1 MGATLLFQLHL
12 PAHTAPGTILSYFTT
27 SLVFLGGMS
36 AGVGLLYLFVS
47 MRRTV
52 DRRLNV
58 LFGLFAM
65 AYAGWALA
73 VRAGYLASDVAGLL
87 AAGRFTAVFAS
98 LGYSLL
104 VWYVAAYADIGPRL
118 SVYGVSGAWAVVGLA
133 SLVLP
138 EDLLIAP
145 PVEVSTV
152 TLPWGETVQT
162 VEASGALL
170 VPLVVVSQVAFLIY
184 VVWATVLLVRRGRT
198 RSAVVLGIGVGW
210 FIAMVVGDVFVVNK
224 IIDFVYL
231 YSFGFF
237 GFVVTMAVDTADRAI
252 RTEHEL
258 SALQAGL
265 ESEVA
270 DRTARLEAAQTQLVA
285 RATNDAAVAERN
297 RLARELHDAVTQ
309 VLFSIN
315 LLAGTLGRLWRTDPE
330 AGAKA
335 TDEVRRLA
343 RGGIAEMR
351 VLLRE
356 LRPDS
361 IADTDLGTLV
371 SQLADGIGVR
381 YGISTK
387 AHTAFDGDLP
397 EDVRLAFYRI
407 TQEATNNVVKH
418 ADANDLTVNLAGD
431 HDEVR
436 LLVRDDGVGFDT
448 DTPTNG
454 TMGLR
459 IMQERAAAIGADLAV
474 VSSPSAGTS
483 VTVAWTPQNGTCDR

>member
-1 MGATLLFQLHL
+1 MGTK
-12 PAHTAPGTILSYFTT
+12 LSYFTT

-36 AGVGLLYLFVS
+36 AGVGLLYVFIG
-47 MRRTV
+47 MRRIV

-58 LFGLFAM
+58 LFGMFAL

-73 VRAGYLASDVAGLL
+73 ARAGYLASDVAGLL
-87 AAGRFTAVFAS
+87 TAGRLTAVFAS
-98 LGYSLL
+98 LGYALL
-104 VWYVAAYADIGPRL
+104 VWFVAAYADIRSQL
-118 SVYGVSGAWAVVGLA
+118 WVYAVSGPWAVVGLA
-133 SLVLP
+133 SMVLP
-138 EDLLIAP
+138 DDVLIPA

-170 VPLVVVSQVAFLIY
+170 VPLVVVAQAAFLIY
-184 VVWATVLLVRRGRT
+184 VVWATVLLARRGRA
-198 RSAVVLGIGVGW
+198 RSALVLGIGIGW
-210 FIAMVVGDVFVVNK
+210 FLAMVAGDVFVVNK

-231 YSFGFF
+231 FSFGFL
-237 GFVVTMAVDTADRAI
+237 GFMVTMGLDTAERAI
-252 RTEHEL
+252 RTEREL
-258 SALQAGL
+258 TALQAGL

-285 RATNDAAVAERN
+285 QATADAAVAERD

-315 LLAGTLGRLWRTDPE
+315 LLAGSLGRLWRTDPE
-330 AGAKA
+330 AAAKA

-361 IADTDLGTLV
+361 IAETDLGTLV
-371 SQLADGIGVR
+371 SQLTDGVGVR

-387 AHTAFDGDLP
+387 TNTKFDGDLP
-397 EDVRLAFYRI
+397 EDVRVAFYRI

-418 ADANDLTVNLAGD
+418 ADASDLTVNLAGD

-448 DTPTNG
+448 DKPTNG
-454 TMGLR
+454 AMGLR

-474 VSSPSAGTS
+474 VSSPNAGTS
-483 VTVAWTPQNGTCDR
+483 VTVAWTPQDGTHDR